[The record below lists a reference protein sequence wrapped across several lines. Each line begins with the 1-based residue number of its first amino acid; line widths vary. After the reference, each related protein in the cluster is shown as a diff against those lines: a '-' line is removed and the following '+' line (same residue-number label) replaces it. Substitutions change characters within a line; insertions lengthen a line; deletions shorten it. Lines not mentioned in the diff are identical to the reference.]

1 LIDNFGRQTAGGFLN
16 HAPARPAQT
25 GTFGPVPGGLEGVLT
40 VQIAHVRHLEQD
52 LTLEIVAF
60 SLWFEQQHGAPI
72 ARLE

>member
-1 LIDNFGRQTAGGFLN
+1 
-16 HAPARPAQT
+16 
-25 GTFGPVPGGLEGVLT
+25 

-52 LTLEIVAF
+52 LSLEIVAF